1 MILYHGSN
9 VAIEEIDLSLCKP
22 YKDFGKGFYL
32 TDIRSQA
39 DDMAS
44 RRVRLSGCGSP
55 IEESGVPIVQEF
67 EFDETLLN
75 DHSMKILLFPKV
87 SVEWAQFVL
96 DNRDLNHTGFSHSY
110 DIVVGPVA
118 DDTVAFQLRRYLL
131 GGISLEKLVSELEYK
146 GLNRQYFFR
155 TELAIS
161 KLNKL

>member
-9 VAIEEIDLSLCKP
+9 VAIEEIDLSLSKP
-22 YKDFGKGFYL
+22 YKVFGKGFYL
-32 TDIRSQA
+32 TDIESQA
-39 DDMAS
+39 DEMAS
-44 RRVRLSGCGSP
+44 RRVRLSGYGT
-55 IEESGVPIVQEF
+55 PIVTRY

-75 DHSMKILLFPKV
+75 DYTMKILFFPKV
-87 SVEWAQFVL
+87 SIEWAQFVL
-96 DNRDLNHTGFSHSY
+96 DNRDLNHKGFSHSY

>member
-32 TDIRSQA
+32 TDIKSQA
-39 DDMAS
+39 DDMAL
-44 RRVRLSGCGSP
+44 RRVRLSGYGNP
-55 IEESGVPIVQEF
+55 VVTRY
-67 EFDETLLN
+67 EFDETILN
-75 DHSMKILLFPKV
+75 GNALNILLFPKV

-96 DNRDLNHTGFSHSY
+96 DNRDLNHKGFSHSY

-146 GLNRQYFFR
+146 GLNRQYFFG

-161 KLNKL
+161 KLKKL

>member
-9 VAIEEIDLSLCKP
+9 VSIEEIDLSLCKP

-32 TDIRSQA
+32 TDIKSQA

-44 RRVRLSGCGSP
+44 RRVRLSGYGD
-55 IEESGVPIVQEF
+55 PIVTRY
-67 EFDETLLN
+67 EFDETILN
-75 DHSMKILLFPKV
+75 DHSMNILLFSKV

-96 DNRDLNHTGFSHSY
+96 DNRDLNHMGFSHSY

-146 GLNRQYFFR
+146 GFNRQYFFG

-161 KLNKL
+161 KLRKL

>member
-9 VAIEEIDLSLCKP
+9 IAIEEIDLSLCKP

-44 RRVRLSGCGSP
+44 RRVRLSGYGSP
-55 IEESGVPIVQEF
+55 IVTRY

-75 DHSMKILLFPKV
+75 DHSIKFLLFPKV

-96 DNRDLNHTGFSHSY
+96 DNRDLNHIGFSHSY

>member
-55 IEESGVPIVQEF
+55 IVTRY

-118 DDTVAFQLRRYLL
+118 DDTVAFQLRRYFL

-161 KLNKL
+161 KLKKL

>member
-32 TDIRSQA
+32 TDIKSQA
-39 DDMAS
+39 DEMAF
-44 RRVRLSGCGSP
+44 RRVRLSGYGN
-55 IEESGVPIVQEF
+55 PIVTQY
-67 EFDETLLN
+67 EFDESLLN
-75 DHSMKILLFPKV
+75 DNTIKILLFPKV

-96 DNRDLNHTGFSHSY
+96 DNRDLNHNGFSHSY

-146 GLNRQYFFR
+146 GLNRQYFFG

-161 KLNKL
+161 KLKKL

>member
-9 VAIEEIDLSLCKP
+9 VTIEEIDLSLCKP

-32 TDIRSQA
+32 TDIKSQA
-39 DDMAS
+39 DDMAF
-44 RRVRLSGCGSP
+44 RRVRLSGKGK
-55 IEESGVPIVQEF
+55 PIVTRY
-67 EFDETLLN
+67 EFDETMLY
-75 DHSMKILLFPKV
+75 DHVMKTLLFPKV

-96 DNRDLNHTGFSHSY
+96 DNRDMDHKGFSHNY

-131 GGISLEKLVSELEYK
+131 GGISLEQLVSELEYK
-146 GLNRQYFFR
+146 GLNRQFFFG

-161 KLNKL
+161 KLKRL

>member
-1 MILYHGSN
+1 
-9 VAIEEIDLSLCKP
+9 
-22 YKDFGKGFYL
+22 
-32 TDIRSQA
+32 
-39 DDMAS
+39 
-44 RRVRLSGCGSP
+44 
-55 IEESGVPIVQEF
+55 
-67 EFDETLLN
+67 
-75 DHSMKILLFPKV
+75 MKILLFPKV

-161 KLNKL
+161 KLKKL

>member
-9 VAIEEIDLSLCKP
+9 VAIEEIDPSYSKP

-32 TDIRSQA
+32 TDIESQA
-39 DDMAS
+39 DEMAS
-44 RRVRLSGCGSP
+44 RRVRLSGYGN
-55 IEESGVPIVQEF
+55 PIVTRY

-75 DHSMKILLFPKV
+75 DPVMKILIFPKV

-96 DNRDLNHTGFSHSY
+96 DNRDLNHKGFSHNY
-110 DIVVGPVA
+110 DIVAGPVA

-131 GGISLEKLVSELEYK
+131 GGISLEKLVTELEYR
-146 GLNRQYFFR
+146 GLNNQYFFG

-161 KLNKL
+161 KLKKL